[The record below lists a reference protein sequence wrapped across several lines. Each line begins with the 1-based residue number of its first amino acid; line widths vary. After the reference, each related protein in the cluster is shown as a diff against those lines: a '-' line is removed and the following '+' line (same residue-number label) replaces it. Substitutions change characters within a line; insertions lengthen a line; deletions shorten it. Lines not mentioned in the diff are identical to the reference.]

1 MSTDELQRIGRGD
14 NNNPA
19 RKLDTK
25 KKVYAFLFVLLDF
38 IEPLLNEVVKKEEN
52 LYRYVLFELALFI
65 IKCAKILL
73 SQYFLLVTL
82 VTLLH
87 FILSNNYANN
97 LLRQLRNIFN

>member
-1 MSTDELQRIGRGD
+1 MSTDELQRIGRRD
-14 NNNPA
+14 YKPVK
-19 RKLDTK
+19 KLYTT
-25 KKVYAFLFVLLDF
+25 KKVYAFLFILLDF

-73 SQYFLLVTL
+73 SQYFLFVTL

-87 FILSNNYANN
+87 FILSDNYGIN
-97 LLRQLRNIFN
+97 LLKQLRNIFN